1 MSDLARFGAELLG
14 SAPERALETHL
25 KQAGFT
31 GYVREYQ
38 FTPSRKWRF
47 DFAWPDKMLAV
58 EIEGGVFGTGK
69 AHVPGRHSRGVGLTA
84 DCEKYA
90 EALCLGWRVLRVTP
104 AQVGMDRAG
113 PALGWIERLMK

>member
-1 MSDLARFGAELLG
+1 MTDLQRFGADLLG

-25 KQAGFT
+25 KQAGLI
-31 GYVREYQ
+31 GYVRECQ
-38 FTPSRKWRF
+38 FDPPRKWRF
-47 DFAWPDKMLAV
+47 DFAWPEQKLAV
-58 EIEGGVFGTGK
+58 EIEGGVF
-69 AHVPGRHSRGVGLTA
+69 VSGRHSRGAGLTA

-113 PALGWIERLMK
+113 QALGWIERLLK